1 MILLPTYVRPIVTR
15 KVPNRPM
22 IYAKHNYDI
31 FVKAE
36 NRMLGYSYMSTHTF
50 NESKFSGSLE
60 RAKRE
65 N

>member
-1 MILLPTYVRPIVTR
+1 MILTPTYVRPTATR

-22 IYAKHNYDI
+22 LYAKYNYDI
-31 FVKAE
+31 FVKVE

-50 NESKFSGSLE
+50 NESKYNGSLE